1 LAEWKTSLTESRTAR
16 SARCETSA
24 IARAYLTFGTLSES
38 TLMRGCRLG
47 ARSRDEGKNMRLTPD
62 QIIYLMEIAA
72 KNADAYSM
80 TPLQLFSA
88 MHNRIEEI
96 VSDGEANDKGTE
108 GNP

>member
-1 LAEWKTSLTESRTAR
+1 
-16 SARCETSA
+16 
-24 IARAYLTFGTLSES
+24 
-38 TLMRGCRLG
+38 
-47 ARSRDEGKNMRLTPD
+47 MRLTPD